1 LKEGAF
7 LLIPLVWGIFFA
19 FALNPIT
26 NWFELKRIPRAIAI
40 GISILSVTL
49 LTIGIIYLLVNQII
63 GLLDE
68 IPEIKNALK
77 SATLELDQLIGS
89 DSVDL
94 ENLSLFNFLS
104 AENFNAIIFQT
115 GKSLTLA
122 GIIPLYT
129 FLLI

>member
-122 GIIPLYT
+122 GMIPLYT

>member
-26 NWFELKRIPRAIAI
+26 NWFELKRIPRGIAI

-77 SATLELDQLIGS
+77 AQRWNST
-89 DSVDL
+89 
-94 ENLSLFNFLS
+94 N
-104 AENFNAIIFQT
+104 
-115 GKSLTLA
+115 
-122 GIIPLYT
+122 
-129 FLLI
+129 

>member
-63 GLLDE
+63 ELLDE

-115 GKSLTLA
+115 GKSLT
-122 GIIPLYT
+122 
-129 FLLI
+129 

>member
-1 LKEGAF
+1 MKEGAF

-122 GIIPLYT
+122 GMIPLYT